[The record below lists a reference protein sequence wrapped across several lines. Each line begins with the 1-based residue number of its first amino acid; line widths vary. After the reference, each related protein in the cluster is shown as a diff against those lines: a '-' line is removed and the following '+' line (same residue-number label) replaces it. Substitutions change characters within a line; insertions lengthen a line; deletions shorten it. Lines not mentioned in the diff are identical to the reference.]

1 MISVRK
7 EWQAIKSDE
16 EMLEWSKKWGP
27 LLMETY
33 QNPIW
38 VSGHTQGKK
47 ELLTT
52 LDKLRAGE
60 EVTETLEPQLEAY
73 ASAVETLNR
82 NFKVINFYINVDQSA
97 LPNLDEDML
106 MKVAAEQISE
116 CLTQNLYV
124 EHEEQENGDMKFIY
138 HLIILN
144 D

>member
-1 MISVRK
+1 MITVRK
-7 EWQAIKSDE
+7 EWEAVKTDE
-16 EMLEWSKKWGP
+16 EMLAWAKSWGP

-33 QNPIW
+33 QHPIW

-47 ELLTT
+47 EFLET

-60 EVTETLEPQLEAY
+60 EVPGKLEPQLEAY
-73 ASAVETLNR
+73 ASAVETLNKS
-82 NFKVINFYINVDQSA
+82 FKVINFYITVEQSA
-97 LPNLDEDML
+97 LPNLDEDKL
-106 MKVAAEQISE
+106 MQVAAEQISN

-124 EHEEQENGDMKFIY
+124 EHEEQENGDVKFIY

>member
-1 MISVRK
+1 MITVRK
-7 EWQAIKSDE
+7 EWEAVKTDE
-16 EMLEWSKKWGP
+16 EMLAWAKSWGP

-47 ELLTT
+47 ELLAT
-52 LDKLRAGE
+52 LDKLRIGD
-60 EVTETLEPQLEAY
+60 EVEGKLEPQLEAY
-73 ASAVETLNR
+73 ASAVDTLNKS
-82 NFKVINFYINVDQSA
+82 FKVINFYITVEESA
-97 LPNLDEDML
+97 LPNLDEGKL
-106 MKVAAEQISE
+106 MEVAAEQISN

-124 EHEEQENGDMKFIY
+124 EHEELENGDMKFIY

>member
-7 EWQAIKSDE
+7 DWEAAKTDE
-16 EMLEWSKKWGP
+16 ELLEWAKTWGA

-47 ELLTT
+47 ELLAT

-60 EVTETLEPQLEAY
+60 EVTTALEPQLEAY
-73 ASAVETLNR
+73 ASAVDTLNR
-82 NFKVINFYINVDQSA
+82 SFKVINFYINVEEAA
-97 LPNLDEDML
+97 LPNLDEDQL
-106 MKVAAEQISE
+106 MRVAAEQISQ

-124 EHEEQENGDMKFIY
+124 EHEEQENGDVKFIY